1 MNGTPLASSVLALDL
16 MSAGIAGLFW
26 IPAISD
32 VVSAAMST
40 APLSAVPIEAPRL
53 VTVF

>member
-1 MNGTPLASSVLALDL
+1 MFCTPLRKE
-16 MSAGIAGLFW
+16 
-26 IPAISD
+26 

-40 APLSAVPIEAPRL
+40 APASAVPIEAPRL